1 MARSKSISTPGSE
14 SCVFF
19 DPAKYTLAGKI
30 DLSFNKSVDIR
41 RVEPVRVVL
50 ISEMLASGVV
60 PADSADLEYNDISDP
75 DNIEGTVRNVF
86 DAIDKQREIAALG
99 KHAKDNPEPTQDPIP
114 TPDPNPQP

>member
-1 MARSKSISTPGSE
+1 MSNKMSISASVSNNGVS
-14 SCVFF
+14 F

-60 PADSADLEYNDISDP
+60 PVDSTDLEYNDISDP

-99 KHAKDNPEPTQDPIP
+99 KTAKEN
-114 TPDPNPQP
+114 PDPNPSSDPNPSPELQP